1 MVTKKQL
8 EEALDKSNE
17 ALDKYDEARE
27 KYWKSWD
34 KYLKLEEAFDEENG
48 N

>member
-1 MVTKKQL
+1 MVTKKQV
-8 EEALDKSNE
+8 DE

-34 KYLKLEEAFDEENG
+34 KYLKLKKAFDKENG

>member
-8 EEALDKSNE
+8 EEAFRINLDE

-27 KYWKSWD
+27 KIGNLRD
-34 KYLKLEEAFDEENG
+34 KVLG

>member
-8 EEALDKSNE
+8 EEALDKSYE
-17 ALDKYDEARE
+17 AKDKYWEARK

>member
-8 EEALDKSNE
+8 EEALDKSDE

-34 KYLKLEEAFDEENG
+34 KYLKLKKAFDKENG

>member
-1 MVTKKQL
+1 MVTKKQV
-8 EEALDKSNE
+8 DE

-34 KYLKLEEAFDEENG
+34 KYLKLKKAFDEENG

>member
-27 KYWKSWD
+27 KDWKSWD
-34 KYLKLEEAFDEENG
+34 KYWKLKKAFDKENG

>member
-1 MVTKKQL
+1 MKKMVTKKQV
-8 EEALDKSNE
+8 DE

-34 KYLKLEEAFDEENG
+34 KYLKLKKAFDKENG

>member
-27 KYWKSWD
+27 KDWKSWD
-34 KYLKLEEAFDEENG
+34 KYWKLKKAFDEENG